1 MKSLYNRFMNLIQR
15 LQEMLLHAKRS
26 DLWRK
31 FIHYQVNTMLKRAT
45 LERKIMMKGKIKI
58 LLLLF
63 IASLLLAGPTLGS
76 DVYIYPNKGQSQK
89 QQDKDKYECY
99 NWAKKQTG
107 FDPMAQPRATA
118 PPPAQ
123 GAPEGGVVRGAGRGA
138 VGGLAIGAIAGD
150 AGKGAAIGAASG
162 ALIGGMR
169 RRDQARRQEQ
179 EQEQWAANQSAN
191 YEHHRSDYNRAFG
204 VCMEG
209 RDYTVK

>member
-1 MKSLYNRFMNLIQR
+1 MR
-15 LQEMLLHAKRS
+15 
-26 DLWRK
+26 RK
-31 FIHYQVNTMLKRAT
+31 MQ
-45 LERKIMMKGKIKI
+45 I

-63 IASLLLAGPTLGS
+63 MASLLIVSPTLGD
-76 DVYIYPNKGQSQK
+76 DVFIYPTKGQSKQ

-99 NWAKKQTG
+99 NWAKQQTG
-107 FDPMAQPRATA
+107 FDAMAQPKATA
-118 PPPAQ
+118 PPPTQ

-138 VGGLAIGAIAGD
+138 VAGVAIGAIAGD

-169 RRDQARRQEQ
+169 RRDQVRREEQ

-191 YEHHRSDYNRAFG
+191 YEKNRANYDRAFG

-209 RDYTVK
+209 RGYTVK